1 MSAQPRL
8 QPRPLA
14 SASEALHLTLQS
26 AEEDVFNM
34 ILKYSHI
41 KGRHAPRPHLY
52 NEAHRHGSSIS
63 SQITEH
69 L

>member
-1 MSAQPRL
+1 MSTQPRL

-26 AEEDVFNM
+26 VEEDVFNK

-41 KGRHAPRPHLY
+41 KGRHAPKPHPY
-52 NEAHRHGSSIS
+52 NDM
-63 SQITEH
+63 T
-69 L
+69 